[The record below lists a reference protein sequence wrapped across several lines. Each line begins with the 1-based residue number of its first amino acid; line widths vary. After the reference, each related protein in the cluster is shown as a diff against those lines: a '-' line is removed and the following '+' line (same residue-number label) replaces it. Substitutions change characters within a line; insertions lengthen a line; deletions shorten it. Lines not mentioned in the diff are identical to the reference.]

1 MKHTIP
7 AALLALSLLFSTTAC
22 SGEPEVTGP
31 ITLTDQCGR
40 TVTLDEPADTI
51 VSCYYVSSYAVMA
64 LGLSD
69 RLVGIEN
76 KADTREIYTLGAPQ
90 FLELPAVGTMKE
102 SNVEL
107 IASLAPDL
115 VIMPEKLAE
124 SAEVLTGLGLDVLL
138 VNPETHD
145 GLCEML
151 SLIGDACG
159 VSEKADGLISYYD
172 TQREAL
178 DALTADAEAPVVYM
192 GGNSSYLTTAPA
204 GMYQSSLIDLAG
216 GINAGAQLEGDYWT
230 EVSYETILAY
240 DPDVIIL
247 PSGADYTVDDI
258 LADAQLSALT
268 AVKEGAVYA
277 MPSGLEEWDS
287 PIPSGILGAMWMTA
301 VLHPDRYAPETFT
314 ADAAAFYETFYG
326 FTPDAAL
333 LWE

>member
-1 MKHTIP
+1 MNCKLS
-7 AALLALSLLFSTTAC
+7 AAVLALSLLLQMTAC
-22 SGEPEVTGP
+22 SSTDEPAGP

-69 RLVGIEN
+69 NLVGIEN
-76 KADTREIYTLGAPQ
+76 KANTRPIYELSAPE

-102 SNVEL
+102 ANVEL

-115 VIMPEKLAE
+115 VIMPAKLAE

-138 VNPETHD
+138 VNPENHED
-145 GLCEML
+145 LCGKL
-151 SLIGDACG
+151 SMIGEACG
-159 VSEKADGLISYYD
+159 VSDKADELIAYYD
-172 TQREAL
+172 TQMTAL
-178 DALTADAEAPVVYM
+178 ETLTAEADAPVVYM

-204 GMYQSSLIDLAG
+204 DMYQSSLIDLAG
-216 GINAGAQLEGDYWT
+216 GVNAGASLEGDYWT

-240 DPDVIIL
+240 NPDVIVI
-247 PSGADYTVDDI
+247 PSGADYTADDI
-258 LADAQLSALT
+258 LADAQLSALP
-268 AVKEGAVYA
+268 AVQNGAVYT

-287 PIPSGILGAMWMTA
+287 PIPSGILGAMWMTS
-301 VLHPDRYAPETFT
+301 VLHPDLYTVDAFT

-326 FTPDAAL
+326 FTPDSAL
-333 LWE
+333 LLG